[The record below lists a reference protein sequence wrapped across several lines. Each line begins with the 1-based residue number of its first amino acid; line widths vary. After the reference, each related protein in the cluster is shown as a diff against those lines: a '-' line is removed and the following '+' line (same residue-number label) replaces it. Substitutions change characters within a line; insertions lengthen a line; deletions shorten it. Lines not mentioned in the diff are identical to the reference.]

1 VFLELRETLKV
12 IAVVHQFPR
21 IGNQSLLLKA
31 DQKPTDELTSG
42 SGTSKMGLLG
52 LKSGSGA
59 GAKEFFN
66 SLKVFSVTE

>member
-1 VFLELRETLKV
+1 M
-12 IAVVHQFPR
+12 
-21 IGNQSLLLKA
+21 GLL
-31 DQKPTDELTSG
+31 
-42 SGTSKMGLLG
+42 GLLG